1 MKKQQVIGVVVA
13 TGTAVLAVTEASAA
27 SLVTTDMAT
36 SIGAGFTDFKDT
48 VVAILTQA
56 FPFIMGIIGVLAAP
70 SLVKK
75 MVSIAKG
82 R

>member
-1 MKKQQVIGVVVA
+1 MKKQQII
-13 TGTAVLAVTEASAA
+13 AVLVASATVALATTEASAA

>member
-1 MKKQQVIGVVVA
+1 MQKIYAFLAFVTLGL
-13 TGTAVLAVTEASAA
+13 LAVGEASAA
-27 SLVTTDMAT
+27 SLLTTDMGTAIST
-36 SIGAGFTDFKDT
+36 GFTDFKDT
-48 VVAILTQA
+48 VIAVLTQA

-75 MVSIAKG
+75 MISLARG